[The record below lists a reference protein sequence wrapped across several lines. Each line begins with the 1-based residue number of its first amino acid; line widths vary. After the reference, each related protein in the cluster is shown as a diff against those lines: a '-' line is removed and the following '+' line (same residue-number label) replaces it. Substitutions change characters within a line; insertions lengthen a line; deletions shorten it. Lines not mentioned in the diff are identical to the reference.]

1 MTVWMQST
9 QLSLVAPSQ
18 LSSRS
23 KTGSMSEVDGSPA
36 GEYFTALTL
45 GKLISYLWSVWL
57 VTFINFFFKDS
68 LYRKYVQHVQGQV
81 KKLFL

>member
-1 MTVWMQST
+1 MSHNFVTRLNRQITVWMQST

-23 KTGSMSEVDGSPA
+23 KAGSMSEVDGSPA

-45 GKLISYLWSVWL
+45 GK
-57 VTFINFFFKDS
+57 
-68 LYRKYVQHVQGQV
+68 
-81 KKLFL
+81 